1 MEIYR
6 HERHVPGELPFLR
19 PGRAQGGPGG
29 AGHAGAADRA
39 RQAACAPRQAAHGR
53 NEPGTVALRHHAR
66 ALAVADVAVQPPGA
80 ALQSHTD
87 VRRGHRNAGRHHA
100 PYRRAVRARLDRA
113 AAQHRRP
120 PPHRIEHFP
129 GRRGRGQKGQAGGVG
144 PAGARLRRLQR
155 GRDARAGKI
164 AEEAARILGGGPA
177 QETRGNNM
185 NVTNLDLNLLRV
197 FDAMMIERNVTRAA
211 PRVHLSQPAA
221 SHALARLREAIGDPL
236 FVRSGNEMVPTARAL
251 ALGPAV
257 RKMLEQLGSVLVG
270 ESFDPRL
277 ETAAFK
283 IAMVDFAEYLI
294 APMFSRL
301 IAEEAPHIRLMVSAP
316 EAASLEASLADG
328 ELDMALGIFDAAGAG
343 IHSRSLAPLRMVA
356 VVREG
361 HPLAGRRLTAA
372 EFSSVPRLAIASGGD
387 AASTLYERQ
396 LAKAG
401 LGGEVVYVTQNF
413 LSVPQVLASTD
424 LALITSERVAQTLC
438 AHKPLVV

>member
-1 MEIYR
+1 
-6 HERHVPGELPFLR
+6 
-19 PGRAQGGPGG
+19 
-29 AGHAGAADRA
+29 
-39 RQAACAPRQAAHGR
+39 
-53 NEPGTVALRHHAR
+53 
-66 ALAVADVAVQPPGA
+66 
-80 ALQSHTD
+80 
-87 VRRGHRNAGRHHA
+87 
-100 PYRRAVRARLDRA
+100 
-113 AAQHRRP
+113 
-120 PPHRIEHFP
+120 
-129 GRRGRGQKGQAGGVG
+129 
-144 PAGARLRRLQR
+144 
-155 GRDARAGKI
+155 
-164 AEEAARILGGGPA
+164 
-177 QETRGNNM
+177 M

-438 AHKPLVV
+438 AHKPLVVMSPPAELPPAQMRLIWHDRAHRSPAQKWMRDKLADASSRLGDPTPDALPVTIPLRGRAPLRAVRSGPSRADSDALASAA